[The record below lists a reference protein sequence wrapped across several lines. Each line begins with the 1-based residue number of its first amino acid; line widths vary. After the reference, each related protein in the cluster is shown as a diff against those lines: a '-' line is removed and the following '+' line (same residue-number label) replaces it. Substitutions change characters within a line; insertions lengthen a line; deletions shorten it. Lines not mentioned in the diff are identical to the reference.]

1 MSILIKNRSIFKIII
16 YLGIVLLTTSCK
28 EVDPRE
34 DTDVY
39 TYMALTPKLISELGG
54 VDSLY
59 RYQFYLS
66 NSFRLSRVDNEKSY
80 AGQGMVNNIDNNYN
94 VVFDKLTPGIFHGTD
109 LIEGKYSS
117 ESPTRTINILFEQAF
132 YAFLTFA
139 CPENPAYSDNRFY
152 HVKGELSD
160 DKANSLEKVFVS
172 DNYYN
177 LTKFDA
183 SYRRDLVKEKDTKL
197 YYLPGVS
204 NKYYTYKNNLW
215 NKTMIMNQKEKKEI
229 DSNYS
234 SYYGSEIDETYLIIR
249 IKNVSKSSTEHAKGV
264 VLPES
269 L

>member
-94 VVFDKLTPGIFHGTD
+94 EVYLYLLNSHMSHSHNHQSSFQ
-109 LIEGKYSS
+109 KYHRNNVHHNYN
-117 ESPTRTINILFEQAF
+117 TLHLF
-132 YAFLTFA
+132 
-139 CPENPAYSDNRFY
+139 S
-152 HVKGELSD
+152 
-160 DKANSLEKVFVS
+160 
-172 DNYYN
+172 YN
-177 LTKFDA
+177 LVCI
-183 SYRRDLVKEKDTKL
+183 LL
-197 YYLPGVS
+197 
-204 NKYYTYKNNLW
+204 
-215 NKTMIMNQKEKKEI
+215 
-229 DSNYS
+229 
-234 SYYGSEIDETYLIIR
+234 
-249 IKNVSKSSTEHAKGV
+249 
-264 VLPES
+264 
-269 L
+269 